1 MRMSG
6 WLEGATIAW
15 FGLGL
20 LGGCR
25 ELDRFSTGP
34 GEAYCGTLVN
44 AGFAHHGFVPE
55 NGPGRL
61 KMRLTLDARKL
72 VAPPAA
78 LTGDPDGSVSRVTS
92 NDLAASPG
100 RITTDDAEQGSCRPD
115 PLFLDS
121 PFRAVAEAQHDPISL
136 LEFGDGREYNGLVWV
151 DSKCLGTMLGVLSL
165 MRSGGVEL
173 RLFKPAPLGP
183 VDAPALE
190 LPGFAQF
197 SLVRGGGDCEF

>member
-1 MRMSG
+1 MWMGCPAQRLAAALLG
-6 WLEGATIAW
+6 V
-15 FGLGL
+15 GL

-25 ELDRFSTGP
+25 EIDRFSTGP

-55 NGPGRL
+55 SSPGTL
-61 KMRLTLDARKL
+61 KLRLTLDARKL
-72 VAPPAA
+72 VAPSAPS
-78 LTGDPDGSVSRVTS
+78 TSDPDGSPSRVTS
-92 NDLAASPG
+92 NDPAASPG
-100 RITTDDAEQGSCRPD
+100 RITTDDADQGSCRPD
-115 PLFLDS
+115 PLFVES
-121 PFRAVAEAQHDPISL
+121 PFRVVAEAQHDPISL
-136 LEFGDGREYNGLVWV
+136 LEFGDGREYNALLWV

-173 RLFKPAPLGP
+173 RLFKPAALGP

-197 SLVRGGGDCEF
+197 SLFRGSADCEF